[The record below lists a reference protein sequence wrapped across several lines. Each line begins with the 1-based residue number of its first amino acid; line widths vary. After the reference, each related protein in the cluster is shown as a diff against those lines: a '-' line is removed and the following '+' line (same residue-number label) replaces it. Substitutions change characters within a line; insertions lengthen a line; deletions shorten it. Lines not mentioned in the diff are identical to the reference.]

1 MSLSYNKKLIPAA
14 KELRNNATRQENH
27 LWYDFLRT
35 YPIRFQ
41 RQKTID
47 EFVVDFYCHKAGL
60 VIELDGSQHY
70 TDNGIISDERRTQIL
85 NKYNLDVLRFSNLD
99 IDKNFI
105 GVCTIIEEK
114 IRESISGAIDIM

>member
-1 MSLSYNKKLIPAA
+1 MSLSYNKKLIPIA
-14 KELRNNATRQENH
+14 KDLRNNATRQENH

-99 IDKNFI
+99 IDKNFT
-105 GVCTIIEEK
+105 GVCAMIEEK

>member
-70 TDNGIISDERRTQIL
+70 DEDGEKKDKERTEFLMRYGIRVIRIPNNEV
-85 NKYNLDVLRFSNLD
+85 NC
-99 IDKNFI
+99 NFR
-105 GVCTIIEEK
+105 GVCEY
-114 IRESISGAIDIM
+114 IDNTVKEIFGQFE